1 MKIDVKG
8 IKELISK
15 MTLQEKLLY
24 LSGNGFWRTDEIKRL
39 GIDEIVMTDGPHGLR
54 REINFESKDVQCKSV
69 PATCFPT
76 AASLACSFDRELVEK
91 VGVMLADEA
100 NDIGVD
106 VILGPGV
113 NIKRSPLCG
122 RNFEYFSEDPFL
134 AGELAASIIDGI
146 QSRGVG
152 ACIKHY
158 AANSQEERRLVVDSC
173 IDKRALYEIYLEAFR
188 IAIKKSQPWAV
199 MSSYN
204 KVNGEYTGESK
215 YMIDEVLRKQFGFE
229 GLVMSDWGA
238 ACDRAAGVRAGMDL
252 EMPGK
257 ISDTA
262 YDVKLALEKGELS
275 EADID
280 ILVERIL
287 TLVAKCRGAKKP
299 AAPKDLYE
307 KAHALVRKAAAQSSV
322 LLKNDKELL
331 PFDDKKPFAVIGE
344 FARNARYQG
353 AGSSRIIPV
362 KLPSMLD
369 ELNNRELPY
378 EFAQGYL
385 RDGSTNDEL
394 IAEAKAAA
402 KKAGRAVIVA
412 GLPDLYE
419 SEGFD
424 RDHMNLPDGML
435 KLIDAVS
442 AECDKVAVV
451 LMLGA
456 PVLLPFEERVKA
468 VLCVYLGGE
477 AAGEVVSDL
486 ITGKAYPGGRLAESW
501 PASLESTPCYKY
513 YRKNKKLAYYG
524 EGKYV
529 GYRYY
534 DAAGVAPKYPFGFG
548 LSYTKCDIEDVSLS
562 AKKLKKDESVSVSL
576 TVKNKGK
583 RPGSEAVQIYVGKK
597 GAAFKELKGFEK
609 VELFAGESK
618 TISIE
623 LPYESFSYYDTE
635 LSARNVLAGE
645 YTVYAALSSRDI
657 KAAKNI
663 VVEGDTKTEPAYIE
677 PTRAAKMT
685 DAEFFSILGY
695 VPEELPIKPY
705 NLNSTIGELR
715 ATGIGKTFYN
725 QMIRVFKM
733 DESDETAL
741 AMTLNGLNDTPIRQV
756 SALSKGSLKKPLAK
770 AIVAIANGKVFK
782 GISYALKKH

>member
-1 MKIDVKG
+1 MKIDTKG
-8 IKELISK
+8 IKELVSK
-15 MTLQEKLLY
+15 MTLEEKLSIC
-24 LSGNGFWRTDEIKRL
+24 SGYGYWRTDEIKRL
-39 GIDEIVMTDGPHGLR
+39 GIDSITMTDGPHGLR
-54 REINFESKDVQCKSV
+54 REENFDSKDIQSKSV

-76 AASLACSFDRELVEK
+76 AASLACSFDRDLVK
-91 VGVMLADEA
+91 SVGAMLADEA

-106 VILGPGV
+106 VVLGPGV

-134 AGELAASIIDGI
+134 AGELAASMINGM

-152 ACIKHY
+152 ACIKHF

-173 IDKRALYEIYLEAFR
+173 IDKRALFEIYLEAFR
-188 IAIKKSQPWAV
+188 IAVKKAQPWSL

-204 KVNGEYTGESK
+204 KVNGHYSGESK
-215 YMIDEVLRKQFGFE
+215 FLVDEVLRKTFGFE

-238 ACDRAAGVRAGMDL
+238 VCDRVAGIKAGLDL

-262 YDVKLALEKGELS
+262 YDLKKALESGELS
-275 EADID
+275 ETEID
-280 ILVERIL
+280 TSVERIL
-287 TLVAKCRGAKKP
+287 TLVAKCKSAKKP
-299 AAPKDLYE
+299 APPKDLYE
-307 KAHALVRKAAAQSSV
+307 KAHALARKAAAQSAV

-331 PFDDKKPFAVIGE
+331 PFDDKKPFAVIGA
-344 FARNARYQG
+344 FAKNARYQG

-362 KLPSMLD
+362 KLPSVLD
-369 ELNNRELPY
+369 ELNNRELSY
-378 EFAQGYL
+378 EFAEGYL

-394 IAEAKAAA
+394 VAEAKAAA

-412 GLPDLYE
+412 GLPDCYE

-424 RDHMNLPDGML
+424 RDHLNLPDGML

-456 PVLLPFEERVKA
+456 PVVLPFEERVKS

-477 AAGEVVSDL
+477 AAGEAVVDL
-486 ITGKAYPGGRLAESW
+486 VTGKATPAGRLAESW
-501 PASLESTPCYKY
+501 PVSLESTPCYKY
-513 YRKNKKLAYYG
+513 YRKNKKLAFYS

-548 LSYTKCDIEDVSLS
+548 LSYTKFDVDGVRLS
-562 AKKLKKDESVSVSL
+562 HKKLKKDESVTVSL
-576 TVKNKGK
+576 NVKNKGK
-583 RPGSEAVQIYVGKK
+583 RPGFETVQVYVGKK
-597 GAAFKELKGFEK
+597 GEAFKELKGFAK

-618 TISIE
+618 NVEIE
-623 LPYESFSYYDTE
+623 IPYDSFSYYDTE
-635 LSARNVLAGE
+635 LNARNVLAGE
-645 YTVYAALSSRDI
+645 YTVYTALSSRDI
-657 KAAKNI
+657 KSAQT
-663 VVEGDTKTEPAYIE
+663 VSVEGDTKKEPVYIE
-677 PTRAAKMT
+677 PSKAANMS
-685 DAEFFSILGY
+685 DAEFFSVLGY
-695 VPEELPIKPY
+695 VPEELPVKPF
-705 NLNSTIGELR
+705 NLNSTIAELR
-715 ATGIGKTFYN
+715 TTGVGKTFYKA
-725 QMIRVFKM
+725 MIQVFKM

-741 AMTLNGLNDTPIRQV
+741 MMTLNSLNDTPIRQV
-756 SALSKGSLKKPLAK
+756 SAMSKGSMKKPLAK
-770 AIVAIANGKVFK
+770 AIVAVANGKVFK
-782 GISYALKKH
+782 GIGHAFKKH